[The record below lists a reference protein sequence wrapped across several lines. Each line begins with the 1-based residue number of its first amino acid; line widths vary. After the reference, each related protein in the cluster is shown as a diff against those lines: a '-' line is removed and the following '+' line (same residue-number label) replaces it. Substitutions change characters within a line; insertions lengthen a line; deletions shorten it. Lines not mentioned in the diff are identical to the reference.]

1 MQTKPLH
8 MRSPTVRASLWLMVV
23 VLSAALPCSTIA
35 AQPNSQVHQSKSN
48 APQQDDNK
56 PANAQPANSIL
67 IPFQLRADGWY
78 FTRIGSRT
86 APSAPVDPLIEDAVR
101 QSVELHEVIGEDWQ
115 PGWEGL
121 GSGLILEGPP
131 TYRTRQPRLEHAQ
144 CFLHAQWHMVGGV
157 PQINRTWWTRYE
169 PLSTHAGVAVLLPGM
184 LATPEPIIEGLLLGL
199 RAQGWTV
206 LRMIAHPS
214 RYTEDQLVMVTPQR
228 DPNEIATEFARGV
241 DTRIG
246 GLVQSVNDV
255 LDAHNQLVG
264 PRVLIAMSGGTLAS
278 PALLATTRDVFDA
291 AVLIGA
297 GADLLSMSE
306 QSNYAGFLGGLQ
318 LGWQGE
324 PENLL
329 RQDDIVTAYRGIPS
343 QDPYHQAPA
352 VRINRLLMIQG
363 STDQAVPAA
372 LGEILWQRL
381 GQPERWLAPAGHEVL
396 FFGYLPMR
404 SPDLLSWIGK
414 SLPSTGSGSTR

>member
-1 MQTKPLH
+1 MQREPLH
-8 MRSPTVRASLWLMVV
+8 MRSPTVRAMLWLMVV
-23 VLSAALPCSTIA
+23 VLCASPLCAVVA
-35 AQPNSQVHQSKSN
+35 AQPDSQK
-48 APQQDDNK
+48 QQQNDTK
-56 PANAQPANSIL
+56 PAQGHPSANSIL
-67 IPFQLRADGWY
+67 IPIQLRADGWY
-78 FTRIGSRT
+78 YTRVGSRT

-101 QSVELHEVIGEDWQ
+101 QTFELHEATQEGWK
-115 PGWEGL
+115 PSWEGL

-169 PLSTHAGVAVLLPGM
+169 PLSSHAGVVVLLPGM

-214 RYTEDQLVMVTPQR
+214 RYTEDQLVLVTPQR
-228 DPNEIATEFARGV
+228 DPMDIATEFARGV

-246 GLVQSVNDV
+246 GLVQSVKDV
-255 LDAHNQLVG
+255 LVAHNQLTG

-278 PALLATTRDVFDA
+278 PALLASTGDVFDA

-318 LGWQGE
+318 LGWLGE
-324 PENLL
+324 PVNLL
-329 RQDDIVTAYRGIPS
+329 RRDDIVTAYRAIPS
-343 QDPYHQAPA
+343 QDPFHQAPA
-352 VRINRLLMIQG
+352 VRINRMLMIQG

-404 SPDLLSWIGK
+404 SPDLLNWIGK
-414 SLPSTGSGSTR
+414 SLPASESGRTR